1 MWCKINN
8 SIKPLYTKL
17 VLHQVEILTGNEN
30 VISPKWL
37 ELSITGKARACIK
50 RYLHIK
56 EDEELKKLGKEII
69 VNQFKN
75 QNVRLSEER
84 IKIIVDNFKLKNSD
98 ELFLKIGKGDLVP
111 SKIIF
116 SLFPEKSIVKSNDKI
131 ILLNE
136 VKQKRQEKKSIL
148 LEGLTPGMSVHYAN
162 CCNPIPGDSVT
173 AYILEGKGLMIHVDT
188 CEEMK
193 KIKISKSKI
202 ISVRWESFKHK
213 KKNFVAKINVI
224 IKNKIGSLGSLSSI
238 IGRSMSNIR
247 NLKITDRNNDF
258 FKIDVEIDVKDLDH
272 FNKVLVSLRTSEF
285 VENVLR
291 L

>member
-1 MWCKINN
+1 M
-8 SIKPLYTKL
+8 
-17 VLHQVEILTGNEN
+17 
-30 VISPKWL
+30 
-37 ELSITGKARACIK
+37 
-50 RYLHIK
+50 
-56 EDEELKKLGKEII
+56 
-69 VNQFKN
+69 KN
-75 QNVRLSEER
+75 
-84 IKIIVDNFKLKNSD
+84 ID

-173 AYILEGKGLMIHVDT
+173 AYILEGKGLIIHVDT

-202 ISVRWESFKHK
+202 ISVKWESFKHK